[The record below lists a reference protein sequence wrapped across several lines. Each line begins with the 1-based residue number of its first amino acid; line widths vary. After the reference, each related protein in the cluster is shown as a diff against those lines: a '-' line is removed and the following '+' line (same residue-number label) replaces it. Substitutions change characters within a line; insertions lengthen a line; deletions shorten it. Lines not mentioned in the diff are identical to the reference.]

1 MKKLIILLLF
11 IPILSFGQIKKVDES
26 TEPVV
31 VGQAKN
37 FTVVIATMNK
47 IAGDPDYYFVTF
59 NNIKYETLT
68 DIKSFGFLDVDGAFD
83 YLYSAVAAA
92 AKAGKKE
99 IDFDLKDGR
108 LSIDIVKALGVV
120 NVQFRWIE
128 NTVLSYS
135 GYMTPKQYAK
145 LFAKK
150 YDKKDWK

>member
-1 MKKLIILLLF
+1 MKKLILLLL
-11 IPILSFGQIKKVDES
+11 IPILSFGQIKKVNEDAK
-26 TEPVV
+26 PVV
-31 VGQAKN
+31 IGQAKN
-37 FTVVIATMNK
+37 FTAVIATMNK
-47 IAGDPDYYFVTF
+47 IAGEPDYYFVTF
-59 NNIKYETLT
+59 NNIKYEILT
-68 DIKSFGFLDVDGAFD
+68 DVSSFGFFDVDGAFD
-83 YLYSAVAAA
+83 YLYTAVAAA

-128 NTVLSYS
+128 NNVLSYS

>member
-11 IPILSFGQIKKVDES
+11 IPILSFGQIKKVDAS
-26 TEPVV
+26 AEPVV

-59 NNIKYETLT
+59 QNIKYQTIT
-68 DIKSFGFLDVDGAFD
+68 DVKSFGFLDVDGAFD

-108 LSIDIVKALGVV
+108 LSVDIAKALGVV